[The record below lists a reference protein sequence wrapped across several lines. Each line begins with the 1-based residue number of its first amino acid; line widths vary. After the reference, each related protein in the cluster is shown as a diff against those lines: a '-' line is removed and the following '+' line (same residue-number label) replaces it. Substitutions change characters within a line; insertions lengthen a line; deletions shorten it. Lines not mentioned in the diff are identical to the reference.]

1 MAHLYGIRP
10 WETDLLTVQD
20 FDVVI
25 ETCRT
30 YVARMTQGEGV

>member
-20 FDVVI
+20 FDAVI
-25 ETCRT
+25 ETCRA